1 MKFRC
6 ISKVLCFTLTA
17 STLIGDAGW
26 TQSRKTRPAGIG
38 SLLEMKCYGS
48 GLNADKEEGIVVN
61 RRPYTS
67 VGTFNS
73 QGGYYIFKERPIE
86 ASCELAARNQSPI
99 YKTLI
104 MTVGSNEQ
112 SDFWTNNYSARS
124 RITVYIDGE
133 FAGST
138 EVGFR
143 ELKRFSLNVNG
154 SRSVAFSVECLQ
166 SKRTETCPA
175 LSILEDKLIQ

>member
-1 MKFRC
+1 MKFKHLD
-6 ISKVLCFTLTA
+6 KVLF
-17 STLIGDAGW
+17 LIFAGSVLIEDVSW
-26 TQSRKTRPAGIG
+26 AQSRKTRPAGIG
-38 SLLEMKCYGS
+38 SLLEMKCYGA
-48 GLNADKEEGIVVN
+48 GLNADKEDGIVIN

-67 VGTFNS
+67 IGTFNS
-73 QGGYYIFKERPIE
+73 QGGYYILKERPIE

-133 FAGST
+133 FAGSN

-143 ELKRFSLNVNG
+143 ELKRFSLNING